1 MPTCSFCKINYEIPA
16 GLTIFTVDGKSI
28 HYCSSKCR
36 KNAKLGR
43 DPKRVKWVKKYKGKI
58 SRVENKIED
67 EKFE

>member
-1 MPTCSFCKINYEIPA
+1 MPTCSFCKRNYEIPS
-16 GLTIFTVDGKSI
+16 GLTIFTIDGRSI

-36 KNAKLGR
+36 KNVNIGR

-58 SRVENKIED
+58 SRVENKIKD